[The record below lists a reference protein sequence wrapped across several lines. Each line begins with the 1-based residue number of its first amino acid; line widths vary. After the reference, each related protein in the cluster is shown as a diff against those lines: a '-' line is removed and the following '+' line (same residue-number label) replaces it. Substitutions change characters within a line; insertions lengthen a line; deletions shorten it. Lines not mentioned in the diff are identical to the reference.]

1 MMELG
6 WLEAI
11 VVVLAMLLASTV
23 FSATGF
29 GIGMISTPLMLLV
42 YEPQTV
48 IVVAGTAGLGIGL
61 WIISKSWRDVPF
73 REILPITIAA
83 VLGVPI
89 AVAILKNANPS
100 VLRIGIAFLIILFTI
115 GSFVKF
121 QPKVTSS
128 RELGI
133 SIHLPRSKMLRIT
146 YLQVVCVILGFIVG
160 VLLPTSG
167 VAGSLVMLFLMTKNW
182 ERQTVR
188 AAMAFFLVVLMSFS
202 VVGFAVAGLYTL
214 PRLTL
219 IGIVAIPAV
228 IGFLLG
234 AMLIK
239 RINER
244 VFGNLVIGIIIV
256 SSILVVVKEVSKYL

>member
-1 MMELG
+1 MDLG

-11 VVVLAMLLASTV
+11 VVIFAMLLASTV

-48 IVVAGTAGLGIGL
+48 IVVAGTAGLGVGV

-83 VLGVPI
+83 LCGAPI
-89 AVAILKNANPS
+89 AVFILKTADSS
-100 VLRIGIAFLIILFTI
+100 VLSIGIAVLIILFAI
-115 GSFVKF
+115 GSFVKIEKEIPYSK
-121 QPKVTSS
+121 QV
-128 RELGI
+128 GI
-133 SIHLPRSKMLRIT
+133 AA
-146 YLQVVCVILGFIVG
+146 GFIVG

-167 VAGSLVMLFLMTKNW
+167 VAGSLVMLFLMTRNW

-188 AAMAFFLVVLMSFS
+188 AAMAFFLVSLMAFTVVL
-202 VVGFAVAGLYTL
+202 FALYGLYTPL
-214 PRLTL
+214 RLTL

-256 SSILVVVKEVSKYL
+256 SSVIVVVKEVSKYL

>member
-83 VLGVPI
+83 LCGAPI
-89 AVAILKNANPS
+89 AVFILKTADSS
-100 VLRIGIAFLIILFTI
+100 VLSIGIAVLIILFAI
-115 GSFVKF
+115 GSFVKIEKEIPYSN
-121 QPKVTSS
+121 QV
-128 RELGI
+128 GI
-133 SIHLPRSKMLRIT
+133 
-146 YLQVVCVILGFIVG
+146 VAGFIVG

-167 VAGSLVMLFLMTKNW
+167 VAGSLVMLFLMTRNW

-188 AAMAFFLVVLMSFS
+188 AAMAFFLVSLMAFTVVL
-202 VVGFAVAGLYTL
+202 FALYGLYTPL
-214 PRLTL
+214 RLTL

-244 VFGNLVIGIIIV
+244 VFGNMVIGIIIV
-256 SSILVVVKEVSKYL
+256 SSIIVVVKEVSKYL

>member
-1 MMELG
+1 MDLG

-11 VVVLAMLLASTV
+11 VVIFAMLLASTV

-48 IVVAGTAGLGIGL
+48 IVVAGTAGLGVGV

-83 VLGVPI
+83 LCGAPI
-89 AVAILKNANPS
+89 AVFILKTADSS
-100 VLRIGIAFLIILFTI
+100 VLSIGIAVLIILFAI
-115 GSFVKF
+115 GSFVKIEKEIPYSK
-121 QPKVTSS
+121 QV
-128 RELGI
+128 GI
-133 SIHLPRSKMLRIT
+133 AT
-146 YLQVVCVILGFIVG
+146 GFIVG

-167 VAGSLVMLFLMTKNW
+167 VAGSLVMLFLMTRNW

-188 AAMAFFLVVLMSFS
+188 AAMAFFLVSLMAFTVVL
-202 VVGFAVAGLYTL
+202 FALYGLYTPL
-214 PRLTL
+214 RLTL

-256 SSILVVVKEVSKYL
+256 SSIIVVVKEVSKYL

>member
-1 MMELG
+1 MMDLG

-11 VVVLAMLLASTV
+11 VVIFAMLLASTV

-48 IVVAGTAGLGIGL
+48 IVVAGTAGLGIGV

-83 VLGVPI
+83 LCGAPI
-89 AVAILKNANPS
+89 AVFILKTADSS
-100 VLRIGIAFLIILFTI
+100 VLSIGIAVLIILFAI
-115 GSFVKF
+115 GSFVKIEKEIPYSK
-121 QPKVTSS
+121 QV
-128 RELGI
+128 GI
-133 SIHLPRSKMLRIT
+133 AA
-146 YLQVVCVILGFIVG
+146 GFIVG

-167 VAGSLVMLFLMTKNW
+167 VAGSLVMLFLMTRNW

-188 AAMAFFLVVLMSFS
+188 AAMAFFLVSLMAFTVVL
-202 VVGFAVAGLYTL
+202 FALYGLYTPL
-214 PRLTL
+214 SLTL

-256 SSILVVVKEVSKYL
+256 SSIVVVVKEVSKYL

>member
-1 MMELG
+1 MDLG

-11 VVVLAMLLASTV
+11 VVIFAMLLASTV

-29 GIGMISTPLMLLV
+29 GIGMVSTPLMLLV

-48 IVVAGTAGLGIGL
+48 IVVAGTAGLGVGV

-83 VLGVPI
+83 LCGAPI
-89 AVAILKNANPS
+89 AVFILKTADSS
-100 VLRIGIAFLIILFTI
+100 VLSIGIAVLIILFAI
-115 GSFVKF
+115 GSFVKIEKEIPYSK
-121 QPKVTSS
+121 QV
-128 RELGI
+128 GI
-133 SIHLPRSKMLRIT
+133 AA
-146 YLQVVCVILGFIVG
+146 GFIVG

-167 VAGSLVMLFLMTKNW
+167 VAGSLVMLFLMTRNW

-188 AAMAFFLVVLMSFS
+188 AAMAFFLVSLMAFTVVL
-202 VVGFAVAGLYTL
+202 FALYGLYTPL
-214 PRLTL
+214 RLTL

-256 SSILVVVKEVSKYL
+256 SSIVVVVKEVSKYL

>member
-1 MMELG
+1 MDLG

-11 VVVLAMLLASTV
+11 VVIFAMLLASTV

-48 IVVAGTAGLGIGL
+48 IVVAGTAGLGVGV

-83 VLGVPI
+83 LCGAPI
-89 AVAILKNANPS
+89 AVFILKTADSS
-100 VLRIGIAFLIILFTI
+100 VLSIGIAVLIILFAI
-115 GSFVKF
+115 GSFVKIE
-121 QPKVTSS
+121 
-128 RELGI
+128 REIPYSTQVGI
-133 SIHLPRSKMLRIT
+133 
-146 YLQVVCVILGFIVG
+146 VAGFIVG

-167 VAGSLVMLFLMTKNW
+167 VAGSLVMLFLMTRNW

-188 AAMAFFLVVLMSFS
+188 AAMAFFLVSLMAFTVVL
-202 VVGFAVAGLYTL
+202 FALYGLYTPL
-214 PRLTL
+214 RLTL

-256 SSILVVVKEVSKYL
+256 SSIVVVVKEVSKYL

>member
-1 MMELG
+1 MDLG

-11 VVVLAMLLASTV
+11 VVIFAMLLASTV

-48 IVVAGTAGLGIGL
+48 IVVAGTAGLGIGV

-83 VLGVPI
+83 LCGAPI
-89 AVAILKNANPS
+89 AVFILKTADSS
-100 VLRIGIAFLIILFTI
+100 VLSIGIAVLIILFAI
-115 GSFVKF
+115 GSFVKIE
-121 QPKVTSS
+121 
-128 RELGI
+128 REIPYSKQVGI
-133 SIHLPRSKMLRIT
+133 AA
-146 YLQVVCVILGFIVG
+146 GFIVG

-167 VAGSLVMLFLMTKNW
+167 VAGSLVMLFLMTRNW

-188 AAMAFFLVVLMSFS
+188 AAMAFFLVSLMAFTVVL
-202 VVGFAVAGLYTL
+202 FALYGLYTPL
-214 PRLTL
+214 RLTL

-256 SSILVVVKEVSKYL
+256 SSIVVVVKEVSKYL

>member
-1 MMELG
+1 MIELG

-11 VVVLAMLLASTV
+11 VVVIAMLLASTV

-83 VLGVPI
+83 LCGAPI
-89 AVAILKNANPS
+89 AVFILKTADSS
-100 VLRIGIAFLIILFTI
+100 VLSIGIAVLIILFAI
-115 GSFVKF
+115 GSFVKIEKEIPYSK
-121 QPKVTSS
+121 QV
-128 RELGI
+128 GI
-133 SIHLPRSKMLRIT
+133 AA
-146 YLQVVCVILGFIVG
+146 GFIVG

-167 VAGSLVMLFLMTKNW
+167 VAGSLVMLFLMTRNW

-188 AAMAFFLVVLMSFS
+188 AAMAFFLVSLMAFTVVL
-202 VVGFAVAGLYTL
+202 FALYGLYTPL
-214 PRLTL
+214 RLTL

-256 SSILVVVKEVSKYL
+256 SSIIVVVKEVSKYL

>member
-1 MMELG
+1 MELG
-6 WLEAI
+6 WVEAI
-11 VVVLAMLLASTV
+11 VVVMAMLLASTV

-48 IVVAGTAGLGIGL
+48 IVVAGTAGLGIGV

-83 VLGVPI
+83 LCGAPI
-89 AVAILKNANPS
+89 AVFILKTADS
-100 VLRIGIAFLIILFTI
+100 GVLSIGIAVLIILFAI
-115 GSFVKF
+115 GSFVK
-121 QPKVTSS
+121 VE
-128 RELGI
+128 REIPYSKQVGI
-133 SIHLPRSKMLRIT
+133 AA
-146 YLQVVCVILGFIVG
+146 GFIVG

-167 VAGSLVMLFLMTKNW
+167 VAGSLVMLFLMTRNW

-188 AAMAFFLVVLMSFS
+188 AAMAFFLVSLMAFTVVL
-202 VVGFAVAGLYTL
+202 FALYGLYTPL
-214 PRLTL
+214 RLTL

-244 VFGNLVIGIIIV
+244 VFGNMVIGIIIV
-256 SSILVVVKEVSKYL
+256 SSIIVVVKEVSKYL

>member
-1 MMELG
+1 MMDLG

-11 VVVLAMLLASTV
+11 VVIFAMLLASTV

-83 VLGVPI
+83 LCGAPI
-89 AVAILKNANPS
+89 AVFILKTADSS
-100 VLRIGIAFLIILFTI
+100 VLSIGIAVLIILFAI
-115 GSFVKF
+115 GSFVKIEKEIPYSK
-121 QPKVTSS
+121 QV
-128 RELGI
+128 GI
-133 SIHLPRSKMLRIT
+133 AA
-146 YLQVVCVILGFIVG
+146 GFIVG

-167 VAGSLVMLFLMTKNW
+167 VAGSLVMLFLMTRNW

-188 AAMAFFLVVLMSFS
+188 AAMAFFLVSLMAFTVVL
-202 VVGFAVAGLYTL
+202 FALYGLYTPL
-214 PRLTL
+214 RLTL

-256 SSILVVVKEVSKYL
+256 SSIVVVVKEVSKYL

>member
-1 MMELG
+1 MDLG

-11 VVVLAMLLASTV
+11 VVIFAMLLASTV

-48 IVVAGTAGLGIGL
+48 IVVAGTAGLGVGV

-83 VLGVPI
+83 LCGAPI
-89 AVAILKNANPS
+89 AVFILKTADSS
-100 VLRIGIAFLIILFTI
+100 VLSIGIAVLIILFAI
-115 GSFVKF
+115 GSFVKIEKEIPYSK
-121 QPKVTSS
+121 QV
-128 RELGI
+128 GI
-133 SIHLPRSKMLRIT
+133 AT
-146 YLQVVCVILGFIVG
+146 GFIVG

-167 VAGSLVMLFLMTKNW
+167 VAGSLVMLFLMTRNW

-188 AAMAFFLVVLMSFS
+188 AAMAFFLVSLMAFT
-202 VVGFAVAGLYTL
+202 VALFALYGLYTPL
-214 PRLTL
+214 RLTL

-256 SSILVVVKEVSKYL
+256 SSIVVVVKEVSKYL

>member
-1 MMELG
+1 MELG

-83 VLGVPI
+83 LCGAPI
-89 AVAILKNANPS
+89 AVFILKTADSS
-100 VLRIGIAFLIILFTI
+100 VLSIGIAVLIILFAI
-115 GSFVKF
+115 GSFVK
-121 QPKVTSS
+121 VE
-128 RELGI
+128 REIPYSKQVGI
-133 SIHLPRSKMLRIT
+133 AA
-146 YLQVVCVILGFIVG
+146 GFIVG

-167 VAGSLVMLFLMTKNW
+167 VAGSLVMLFLMTRNW

-188 AAMAFFLVVLMSFS
+188 AAMAFFLVSLMAFTVVL
-202 VVGFAVAGLYTL
+202 FALYGLYTPL
-214 PRLTL
+214 RLTL

-244 VFGNLVIGIIIV
+244 VFGNMVIGIIIV
-256 SSILVVVKEVSKYL
+256 SSIIVVVKEVSKYL

>member
-1 MMELG
+1 MDLG

-11 VVVLAMLLASTV
+11 VVIFAMLLASTV

-48 IVVAGTAGLGIGL
+48 IVVAGTAGLGVGV

-83 VLGVPI
+83 LCGAPI
-89 AVAILKNANPS
+89 AVFILKTADSS
-100 VLRIGIAFLIILFTI
+100 VLSIGIAVLIILFAI
-115 GSFVKF
+115 GSFVKIEKEIPYSK
-121 QPKVTSS
+121 QV
-128 RELGI
+128 GI
-133 SIHLPRSKMLRIT
+133 AA
-146 YLQVVCVILGFIVG
+146 GFIVG

-167 VAGSLVMLFLMTKNW
+167 VAGSLVMLFLMTRNW

-188 AAMAFFLVVLMSFS
+188 AAMAFFLVSLMAFTVVL
-202 VVGFAVAGLYTL
+202 FALYGLYTPL
-214 PRLTL
+214 SLTL

-256 SSILVVVKEVSKYL
+256 SSIVVVVKEVSKYL

>member
-1 MMELG
+1 MMDLA

-11 VVVLAMLLASTV
+11 VVIFAMLLASTV

-48 IVVAGTAGLGIGL
+48 IVVAGTAGLGIGV

-83 VLGVPI
+83 LCGAPI
-89 AVAILKNANPS
+89 AVFILKTADSS
-100 VLRIGIAFLIILFTI
+100 VLSIGIAVLIILFAI
-115 GSFVKF
+115 GSFVKIEKEIPYSK
-121 QPKVTSS
+121 QV
-128 RELGI
+128 GI
-133 SIHLPRSKMLRIT
+133 
-146 YLQVVCVILGFIVG
+146 VAGFIVG

-167 VAGSLVMLFLMTKNW
+167 VAGSLVMLFLMTRNW

-188 AAMAFFLVVLMSFS
+188 AAMAFFLVSLMAFTVVL
-202 VVGFAVAGLYTL
+202 FALYGLYTPL
-214 PRLTL
+214 RLTL

-256 SSILVVVKEVSKYL
+256 SSIVVVVKEVSKYL

>member
-1 MMELG
+1 MDLG

-11 VVVLAMLLASTV
+11 VVIFAMLLASTV

-48 IVVAGTAGLGIGL
+48 IVVAGTAGLGVGV

-83 VLGVPI
+83 LCGAPI
-89 AVAILKNANPS
+89 AVFILKTADSS
-100 VLRIGIAFLIILFTI
+100 VLSIGIAVLIILFAI
-115 GSFVKF
+115 GSFVKIEKEIPYSK
-121 QPKVTSS
+121 QV
-128 RELGI
+128 GI
-133 SIHLPRSKMLRIT
+133 AT
-146 YLQVVCVILGFIVG
+146 GFIVG

-167 VAGSLVMLFLMTKNW
+167 VAGSLVMLFLMTRNW

-188 AAMAFFLVVLMSFS
+188 AAMAFFLVSLMAFTVVL
-202 VVGFAVAGLYTL
+202 FALYGLYTPL
-214 PRLTL
+214 RLTL

-256 SSILVVVKEVSKYL
+256 SSIVVVVKEVSKYL

>member
-1 MMELG
+1 MMDLG

-11 VVVLAMLLASTV
+11 VVIFAMLLASTV

-48 IVVAGTAGLGIGL
+48 IVVAGTAGLGIGV

-83 VLGVPI
+83 LCGAPI
-89 AVAILKNANPS
+89 AVFILKTADSS
-100 VLRIGIAFLIILFTI
+100 VLSIGIAVLIILFAI
-115 GSFVKF
+115 GSFVKIEKEIPYSK
-121 QPKVTSS
+121 QV
-128 RELGI
+128 GI
-133 SIHLPRSKMLRIT
+133 
-146 YLQVVCVILGFIVG
+146 VAGFIVG

-167 VAGSLVMLFLMTKNW
+167 VAGSLVMLFLMTRNW

-188 AAMAFFLVVLMSFS
+188 AAMAFFLVSLMAFTVVL
-202 VVGFAVAGLYTL
+202 FALYGLYTPL
-214 PRLTL
+214 RLTL

-256 SSILVVVKEVSKYL
+256 SSIVVVVKEVSKYL

>member
-1 MMELG
+1 MMDLG

-11 VVVLAMLLASTV
+11 VVIFAMLLASTV

-48 IVVAGTAGLGIGL
+48 IVVAGTAGLGIGV

-83 VLGVPI
+83 LCGAPI
-89 AVAILKNANPS
+89 AVFILKTADSS
-100 VLRIGIAFLIILFTI
+100 VLSIGIAVLIILFAI
-115 GSFVKF
+115 GSFVKIEKEIPYSK
-121 QPKVTSS
+121 QV
-128 RELGI
+128 GI
-133 SIHLPRSKMLRIT
+133 AA
-146 YLQVVCVILGFIVG
+146 GFIVG

-167 VAGSLVMLFLMTKNW
+167 VAGSLVMLFLMTRNW

-188 AAMAFFLVVLMSFS
+188 AAMAFFLVSLMAFTVVL
-202 VVGFAVAGLYTL
+202 FALYGLYTPL
-214 PRLTL
+214 RLTL

-256 SSILVVVKEVSKYL
+256 SSIVVVVKEVSKYL

>member
-1 MMELG
+1 MELG
-6 WLEAI
+6 WLEA
-11 VVVLAMLLASTV
+11 VVVVFAMLLASTV

-48 IVVAGTAGLGIGL
+48 IVVAGTAGLGVGL

-83 VLGVPI
+83 LCGAPI
-89 AVAILKNANPS
+89 AVFILKTADSS
-100 VLRIGIAFLIILFTI
+100 VLSIGIAVLIILFAI
-115 GSFVKF
+115 GSFVK
-121 QPKVTSS
+121 VE
-128 RELGI
+128 REIPYAKQVGI
-133 SIHLPRSKMLRIT
+133 AA
-146 YLQVVCVILGFIVG
+146 GFIVG

-167 VAGSLVMLFLMTKNW
+167 VAGSLVMLFLMTRNW

-188 AAMAFFLVVLMSFS
+188 AAMAFFLVSLMAFTVLLFTLN
-202 VVGFAVAGLYTL
+202 GLYTPL
-214 PRLTL
+214 RLTL

-228 IGFLLG
+228 VGFLLG
-234 AMLIK
+234 AMLIN

-256 SSILVVVKEVSKYL
+256 SSIIVVIKEVSNYL